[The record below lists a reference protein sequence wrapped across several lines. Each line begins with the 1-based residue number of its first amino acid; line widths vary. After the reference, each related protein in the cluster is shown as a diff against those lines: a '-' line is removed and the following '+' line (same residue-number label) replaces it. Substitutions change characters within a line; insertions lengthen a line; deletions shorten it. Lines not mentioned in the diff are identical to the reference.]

1 MFALISTVKKS
12 TQGSSTDV
20 ATNRP
25 FVLCSGSKHNKPM
38 AVCSVRCC
46 FCCLLSLSVMI
57 NPHNDSAF
65 YAYADWALAQEIAWD
80 EEQEELEELET
91 LEDYEQ

>member
-1 MFALISTVKKS
+1 
-12 TQGSSTDV
+12 
-20 ATNRP
+20 
-25 FVLCSGSKHNKPM
+25 M
-38 AVCSVRCC
+38 AVCSIRCC

-80 EEQEELEELET
+80 EEQEELEEEEEELEAPKGWT
-91 LEDYEQ
+91 HWNTSTETEQ

>member
-1 MFALISTVKKS
+1 
-12 TQGSSTDV
+12 
-20 ATNRP
+20 
-25 FVLCSGSKHNKPM
+25 M
-38 AVCSVRCC
+38 AVCSIRCC

-80 EEQEELEELET
+80 EEQEELEEEEEELEAPKGWT
-91 LEDYEQ
+91 HWNTSTEPEQ